1 MEKLLK
7 KLDEIFNK
15 YEVSDDERADV
26 AEIVDNIAGGELVVE
41 GEDFNAPY
49 MGEGYGEEEDFEYED

>member
-15 YEVSDDERADV
+15 YGVSDDERADV
-26 AEIVDNIAGGELVVE
+26 AEIVENISGGELVVE
-41 GEDFNAPY
+41 GEEFNAPD
-49 MGEGYGEEEDFEYED
+49 MGEYYAEEDVKYED

>member
-7 KLDEIFNK
+7 KLDAIFDK
-15 YEVSDDERADV
+15 YGVSDDDRADV

-41 GEDFNAPY
+41 GEEFNAPD
-49 MGEGYGEEEDFEYED
+49 MGEGYGEEEDVEYED

>member
-7 KLDEIFNK
+7 KLDEIFDK
-15 YEVSDDERADV
+15 YGVSDDERADV

-41 GEDFNAPY
+41 GEEFNAPD
-49 MGEGYGEEEDFEYED
+49 MGEVYGEEEDVEYED

>member
-15 YEVSDDERADV
+15 YDVSDDERADV

-41 GEDFNAPY
+41 GEEFNAPD
-49 MGEGYGEEEDFEYED
+49 MGEEYGEEEDVEYED